1 MEQRTNMAKLKILE
15 IIDNKVLNLT
25 SKIKASPEYVKIQDQ
40 FGNLDDQAQ
49 NTIKML
55 LPFVVLFIPLMI
67 SFILWKSNTSLREEV
82 ILKKNIIA
90 RAHEIINTKSSL
102 MGVEPRVLG
111 TPAIEQVE
119 QFQQRIVGIL
129 NAVSID
135 SSKIQFSNFSS
146 TPLSGD
152 LLEAKIDLK
161 FQNISNDEL
170 FGIIGTF
177 NRNKMRVDSFTVRKN
192 QETNLLEGLFSLI
205 YISKDIVGE

>member
-67 SFILWKSNTSLREEV
+67 SFILWKNNTSLREEV

-135 SSKIQFSNFSS
+135 SSKIQFSNFNS